1 MATLQSCQNELN
13 SIIRELENIEDGVR
27 SDFVGI
33 GEKNCADCIAMI
45 VSKYRY
51 VKRIL
56 DKVDTNKLADWIN
69 GEG

>member
-1 MATLQSCQNELN
+1 
-13 SIIRELENIEDGVR
+13 LENIEDGVR
-27 SDFVGI
+27 GDFVGI